1 MAKEFTHIDENGN
14 ARMVDVSQKPRM
26 RRTATAQGKIYL
38 SPVTLEKIQANM
50 IAKGN
55 VLATA
60 RIAGIM
66 AAKRCSDLI
75 PLTHLIE
82 IEHVEVNFS
91 IEGDGILITAHSVC
105 TDKTGIEMESL
116 TAVTIAALTIY
127 DMCKAVDKAMHIEG
141 IRLLEKTKEQAS

>member
-1 MAKEFTHIDENGN
+1 MAAEFTHLDENGN
-14 ARMVDVSQKPRM
+14 ARMVDVSHKPRV

-38 SPVTLEKIQANM
+38 SPLTIKKIQTNT

-82 IEHVEVNFS
+82 IEHVEVDFS
-91 IEGDGILITAHSVC
+91 IEADSILITAHSIC

-116 TAVTIAALTIY
+116 TAVSIAALTIY
-127 DMCKAVDKAMHIEG
+127 DMCKAVDKAMHIEN
-141 IRLLEKTKEQAS
+141 IRLLEKTKEQIA